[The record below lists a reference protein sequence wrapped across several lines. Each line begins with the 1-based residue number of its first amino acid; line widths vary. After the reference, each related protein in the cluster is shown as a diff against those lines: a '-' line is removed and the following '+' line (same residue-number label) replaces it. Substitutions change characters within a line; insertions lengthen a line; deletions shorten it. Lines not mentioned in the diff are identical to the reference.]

1 MSETKTNTAEEAAV
15 NAVEIT
21 QNTVVLDEEMA
32 VSALR
37 LLCEQRL
44 NNAPAKKI
52 EDVYK
57 SYCAKI
63 SLDEMKKQIKETLQ
77 NTNAETLK
85 NIADKLQGSKAGRP
99 KKTK

>member
-1 MSETKTNTAEEAAV
+1 MSKTQTNTAQEAAV
-15 NAVEIT
+15 NAAVIT
-21 QNTVVLDEEMA
+21 QNTVVLDKEMA
-32 VSALR
+32 VDALR

-57 SYCAKI
+57 SFCAKI

-77 NTNAETLK
+77 STNAETLK
-85 NIADKLQGSKAGRP
+85 NIANKLQGGKAGRP